1 MSQAPVTLILGGGP
15 DARGVRSALVD
26 FTALGMIDR
35 FLWADADLDYAPA
48 DSTVED
54 ISYTRDGGL
63 NISSLR
69 LSEALHGDGGRQA
82 LLLIL
87 DMAGD
92 PDHDSGL
99 IRDWHQQLTDILHH
113 RGPQLHVAVPD
124 GGGAPPTQYGNMQ
137 TLIVSPED
145 AATPLEAKAP
155 VNYPDSQ
162 HTASTIASVA
172 GLWATASGSP
182 FVEAAADNRITG
194 NHGYA
199 RLVRSYHAYLDAS
212 ATENELYDRVF
223 DLEDNL
229 PHPRLS
235 NERRVLD
242 VGDDREA
249 AAKYAAAVMH
259 RHEHEFV
266 TPTTPLKSTESRSVG
281 AWEAITRFFQFF
293 FRVVIGSP
301 RQWVREIHTAGTKAV
316 ATGVQK
322 ALYGAD
328 SNIEVILGGQSGK
341 SVRSVEDITA
351 ASAQLNRDVNDGRDP
366 LDMETKSSLGPF
378 WRAYVNG
385 AMTLVDGGQH
395 GAGTDDVVG
404 PNIDKTPAIVSDAR
418 WSVPSAG
425 HAFDGENRIL
435 RDTVGSQLGETTIQA
450 YDPYGARAYS
460 DALDYAARNTTNAS
474 VHRLKSDFDRWV
486 GQAQHSFGWQMGER
500 LAGKIAD
507 ARDKVAYCR
516 DVAAGFEDTRN
527 GFPDE
532 EGVARSLAGK
542 LRGILVLWFVL
553 IALVA
558 YLCASHYNPGAA
570 WALVSWDF
578 FTWQR
583 SLLTGILISVVL
595 LIIQMV
601 IFARANR
608 GIFDRIEKR
617 RTLQENEQIVAHD
630 LRAGLAELEKTSRAY
645 SQFLAWS
652 AIVGRVI
659 AHPFGEIATNTRARR
674 HPESGLPRNT
684 SVSEH
689 TLSEEELARVT
700 DEIRQD
706 VFGAGWAGEALD
718 EHLRRGMN
726 LSQSKMAGAD
736 EVHKLYGQPGTN
748 SQLAD
753 IAAACRDGRGFRHFE
768 RADRLWA
775 EGIAQLR
782 RSGAGADAAAGGSGL
797 RRAVESIE
805 DAPGQGTAFSAKAV
819 TPQGVNNGATR
830 VDETIRHSRANQRE
844 DALSESY
851 TVVEYGANAD
861 IRDFGGAPAPASES
875 APSTIDATKPST
887 GPDFTGIGGV
897 DGLI

>member
-15 DARGVRSALVD
+15 DARGVRSALID

-35 FLWADADLDYAPA
+35 FLWADAGLDYAPA

-54 ISYTRDGGL
+54 VSYTREDGL
-63 NISSLR
+63 KISSLR
-69 LSEALHGDGGRQA
+69 LSEALHDDGGRQA

-99 IRDWHQQLTDILHH
+99 IRDWHQQLTDMLHN
-113 RGPQLHVAVPD
+113 RGPQLHIAVPD
-124 GGGAPPTQYGNMQ
+124 GDGAPPTQYGDMQ

-145 AATPLEAKAP
+145 AATPLEPKAP
-155 VNYPDSQ
+155 VDYPDSQ

-172 GLWATASGSP
+172 GLWATASDSP
-182 FVEAAADNRITG
+182 FAAAAADNRITG

-199 RLVRSYHAYLDAS
+199 RLVRSYHSYLDAS
-212 ATENELYDRVF
+212 ATENDLYDRVF
-223 DLEDNL
+223 DLDENL

-242 VGDDREA
+242 VGDDQDA

-266 TPTTPLKSTESRSVG
+266 TPVTPLKPAESRSVG
-281 AWEAITRFFQFF
+281 AWEAVKRFFQFF

-301 RQWVREIHTAGTKAV
+301 KQWVREIHIAGSKAV

-322 ALYGAD
+322 VLYGSD
-328 SNIEVILGGQSGK
+328 SNVEVILGGQSGQ
-341 SVRSVEDITA
+341 SVRSVEEITA

-366 LDMETKSSLGPF
+366 LDMEAKSSLGPF
-378 WRAYVNG
+378 WRAYVHG
-385 AMTLVDGGQH
+385 AMTLVDGGQR
-395 GAGTDDVVG
+395 AGTDDIVG

-418 WSVPSAG
+418 WSVPSS
-425 HAFDGENRIL
+425 HQAFDGENHVL
-435 RDTVGSQLGETTIQA
+435 RTTVGPQLGETTIQA

-460 DALDYAARNTTNAS
+460 DSLDYAARNTTNAS

-486 GQAQHSFGWQMGER
+486 GHAQHSFGWQMGER
-500 LAGKIAD
+500 LSGKIAD

-516 DVAAGFEDTRN
+516 DTAAEFENTRAA
-527 GFPDE
+527 FPDE

-542 LRGILVLWFVL
+542 LRGIFVLWLVL
-553 IALVA
+553 IALVI
-558 YLCASHYNPGAA
+558 YLCVSHYNPDAA
-570 WALVSWDF
+570 WVLVSWDF

-608 GIFDRIEKR
+608 GIFDRIEER
-617 RTLQENEQIVAHD
+617 RILQENEQIVAND

-684 SVSEH
+684 SVSENN
-689 TLSEEELARVT
+689 LSEDELARIT

-706 VFGAGWAGEALD
+706 IFGAGWAGEALE
-718 EHLRRGMN
+718 EHLRRGME

-736 EVHKLYGQPGTN
+736 EIHKLYGQPGTN
-748 SQLAD
+748 SQLAN
-753 IAAACRDGRGFRHFE
+753 IAAACRDGRDFRHFE

-775 EGIAQLR
+775 EGLAQLR
-782 RSGAGADAAAGGSGL
+782 RSGAGTGATAGGSDL

-805 DAPGQGTAFSAKAV
+805 DTPGRGTDFSAKAV
-819 TPQGVNNGATR
+819 TPQGVNYGATR
-830 VDETIRHSRANQRE
+830 VDETIRYSQANQRE

-861 IRDFGGAPAPASES
+861 IRNFGGAPVSTPES
-875 APSTIDATKPST
+875 TSPTTDAKEPPTPQ
-887 GPDFTGIGGV
+887 DFTGIGGV